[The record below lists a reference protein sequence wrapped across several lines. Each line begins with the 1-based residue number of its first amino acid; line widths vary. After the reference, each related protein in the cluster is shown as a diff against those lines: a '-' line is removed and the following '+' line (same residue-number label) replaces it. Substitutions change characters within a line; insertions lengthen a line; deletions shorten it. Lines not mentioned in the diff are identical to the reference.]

1 MPYSIWLIIGILLL
15 IGEIFTL
22 DFSLSCIGLAFIT
35 AGLISWLGLN
45 IYWQLLTVCVV
56 LLTLFFTLRPFILKH
71 ITRKKEYK
79 SNMDALVGT
88 KHDFYALKEDK
99 KHALINIDGDVWEA
113 QSAAPLKEGKTVE
126 VVKVEGATLLVKQEE

>member
-1 MPYSIWLIIGILLL
+1 MTYSIWLIIGIVLL
-15 IGEIFTL
+15 ICEIFTL
-22 DFSLSCIGLAFIT
+22 DFSLSCIGLAFMS
-35 AGLISWLGLN
+35 AGLVSWLGLS

-56 LLTLFFTLRPFILKH
+56 LVILFLTLRPFILKH
-71 ITRKKEYK
+71 ISRKKEYK
-79 SNMDALVGT
+79 SNTDALVGT

-113 QSAAPLKEGKTVE
+113 QSAAPLKEGKKVE